1 MTMIKIKLS
10 VSLKHMKSQ
19 IKFPYTIKKPKKKK
33 DQHVNRYLDDLE
45 KVVAKSS

>member
-19 IKFPYTIKKPKKKK
+19 IKFPYTIKKQKKK

-45 KVVAKSS
+45 KVVAKSSW